1 MLKISTRC
9 LLFSIALFFFSG
21 FASALP
27 VNSPVPGGIIN
38 ISVGNSMHKPVVKF
52 RNRNVLLVQQ
62 QKQWTAV
69 VGLPL
74 TLKPGRYYLTVT
86 KGSTKNKR
94 IYFRVNYKKYP
105 EQYITLKNKRM
116 VNPNKYDMK
125 RIYKDKKQIREA
137 LTHWR
142 ESNHIELEFTKPVNG
157 RYSSHFGLRRFFNK
171 QARRPHSGLDIAAPS
186 GTTIHAPAAGVVI
199 SSGNFFFNGNTL
211 FIDHGQ
217 GLISMYCHLDKVLVA
232 RGKRLYKGDII
243 GKVGKT
249 GRVTGP
255 HLHWSVTLNN
265 AMVNPALFLPEG
277 QRPGVRIN
285 TRK

>member
-1 MLKISTRC
+1 MLKTSASC
-9 LLFSIALFFFSG
+9 LLFSITLFFFSG
-21 FASALP
+21 YAYALP

-38 ISVGNSMHKPVVKF
+38 ISVGNSTQKPVVKF

-62 QKQWTAV
+62 QKKWTAV

-74 TLKPGRYYLTVT
+74 TLKPGRYYLTV
-86 KGSTKNKR
+86 KKKSTKIRR
-94 IYFRVNYKKYP
+94 IYFQVKYKKYP
-105 EQYITLKNKRM
+105 EQHITLKNKRM

-142 ESNHIELEFTKPVNG
+142 ESDQIELAFAKPVNG

-186 GTTIHAPAAGVVI
+186 GTTIHAPAAGTVI

-217 GLISMYCHLDKVLVA
+217 GLISMYCHLNKVLVT
-232 RGKRLYKGDII
+232 RGQRLYKGDII

-265 AMVNPALFLPEG
+265 AMVNPALFLPED
-277 QRPGVRIN
+277 QRPGASIN
-285 TRK
+285 TKK